1 MRNKLFLVQYTDEE
15 CTYLISAI
23 DESIAKMKFVKYRQK
38 QGWFDQ
44 MRKDSNKHLCPVF
57 DLIRV
62 NEIPIPKSNEVI
74 QSGLAAHFYG

>member
-1 MRNKLFLVQYTDEE
+1 
-15 CTYLISAI
+15 
-23 DESIAKMKFVKYRQK
+23 MKFVKYRQK